1 MEGICEQMVKM
12 NRQNSKSV
20 FRHLKKIFGRKFEIT
35 KEKYF
40 PFDETTYKPDLIFQ
54 DKEDGSIKAIIEIEN
69 CSRKHMVGGVITAD
83 YCMGKRK
90 QHPDMFIIALDEQN
104 KKDYRKRLPM
114 FKKYKKHLKNITID
128 NKLEI
133 TKKLREL

>member
-1 MEGICEQMVKM
+1 MVYLLRAPPIRPPTEISIM
-12 NRQNSKSV
+12 PPIPINA
-20 FRHLKKIFGRKFEIT
+20 KKPASPVPTIPPATAPATPPTAPPVST
-35 KEKYF
+35 KR
-40 PFDETTYKPDLIFQ
+40 PA
-54 DKEDGSIKAIIEIEN
+54 SIKAIIEIEDS
-69 CSRKHMVGGVITAD
+69 SRKHMVGGVITAD